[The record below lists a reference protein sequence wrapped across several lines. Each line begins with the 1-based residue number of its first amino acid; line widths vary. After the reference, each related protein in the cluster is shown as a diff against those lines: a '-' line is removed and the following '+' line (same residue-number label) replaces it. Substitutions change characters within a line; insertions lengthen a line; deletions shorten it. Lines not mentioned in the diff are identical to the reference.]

1 MPVPGTAG
9 RVLVVNLTTRE
20 TNLEHLE
27 DRLYL
32 NYLGGYG
39 LASYLLYTREPAG
52 VDPLG
57 PDNMLGFFTGLLT
70 GTGGITSNRY
80 VVAAKSPKTGGW
92 GDANSGGT
100 FGPTM
105 KAAGL
110 DGILITGQSPTPVYL
125 LCDGRKAEVLP
136 ADDWWGLD
144 TAETDDRVAQR
155 HGPNARE
162 ACIGP
167 AGEKMS
173 LLSCVINEK
182 HRAAGRSGLGA
193 VMGSKRLKA
202 VVVVGDGKLDVPI
215 ADAGAYKRAIAEH
228 RDFLKTQPRWT
239 IMRQYGTCG
248 SMAGLVAKGDTPI
261 KNWAGVAER
270 DFPNV
275 KRISDDAVIALEKKK
290 YACWRCPLACGGLT
304 EVAEGPFAAAGHK
317 PEYETLG
324 AFGAMCL
331 NDDLASIHLANDL
344 CNRAGLDTIGT
355 GATVAFAIE
364 CFENGLIGLGDT
376 GGIELRWGSAEAIVA
391 ITRAIAA
398 REGFGAVLADGTR
411 RAAERI
417 GQGAERFAMHVGGEE
432 LPMHDPRLV
441 PGAAT
446 SYKMDA
452 TPGRHTQISTWI
464 LELGTGPPGLV
475 EQPQP
480 QHHYPGK
487 GKAHARI
494 NNYFHAA
501 QSAGM
506 CMFGLLALKPSVLT
520 DSLTCVTGHPFTLDD
535 VLTRG
540 ARIAALRTAFNHR
553 EGVRNLDFQ
562 LPDRVIGHPPL
573 DSGPTAGR
581 TVDVDSQVRDYL
593 EAMGWDPA
601 TGAPTE
607 ATLRELGLDF
617 VAAELYPATR

>member
-1 MPVPGTAG
+1 MAVPGTTG
-9 RVLVVNLTTRE
+9 RILLVDLARGETRFEHPPDDVYLTW
-20 TNLEHLE
+20 
-27 DRLYL
+27 
-32 NYLGGYG
+32 LGGYG
-39 LASYLLYTREPAG
+39 LGSYLLYKMQSAG

-57 PDNMLGFFTGLLT
+57 PENTLGFFAGLLT

-80 VVAAKSPKTGGW
+80 VVVGKSPKTGGW

-100 FGPTM
+100 FGPVM

-110 DGILITGQSPTPVYL
+110 DGILITGQSRKPVYL
-125 LCDGRKAEVLP
+125 LYHDGKAEILP
-136 ADDWWGLD
+136 ADEWWGLD
-144 TAETDDRVAQR
+144 TTETDDRVAELY
-155 HGPNARE
+155 GPH
-162 ACIGP
+162 ACAALIGP

-182 HRAAGRSGLGA
+182 YRAAGRSGLGA

-202 VVVVGDGKLDVPI
+202 VVIVGDGSFDVPI
-215 ADAGAYKRAIAEH
+215 ADSEGYKQAMARH
-228 RDFLKTQPRWT
+228 REFLKTQPRWT
-239 IMRQYGTCG
+239 VLRQYGTCG
-248 SMAGLVAKGDTPI
+248 SMAGLLAKGDTPT
-261 KNWAGVAER
+261 KNWSGVGER
-270 DFPNV
+270 DFPTV
-275 KRISDDAVIALEKKK
+275 KKISDDAVIAIERKK
-290 YACWRCPLACGGLT
+290 YACWRCPIACGGLT

-324 AFGAMCL
+324 TFGSMCL
-331 NDDLASIHLANDL
+331 NDDLASINLCNDI
-344 CNRAGLDTIGT
+344 CNRAGLDTIST
-355 GATVAFAIE
+355 GSTVAFAIE
-364 CFENGLIGLGDT
+364 CFENGLVGPDDT
-376 GGIELRWGSAEAIVA
+376 GGIELRWSNAEAIVQL
-391 ITRAIAA
+391 TRAIAA

-417 GQGAERFAMHVGGEE
+417 GPGAEQYAMQIGGEE

-441 PGAAT
+441 PGIAT

-464 LELGTGPPGLV
+464 LELGSGPPDLV

-506 CMFGLLALKPSVLT
+506 CMFALLTLKPDALT
-520 DSLTCVTGHPFTLDD
+520 DSLTYVTGRPFTLDD
-535 VLTRG
+535 VLLRG

-553 EGVRNLDFQ
+553 EGMRNIDFR
-562 LPDRVIGHPPL
+562 LPDRVIGRPPL
-573 DSGPTAGR
+573 DAGPTEGR
-581 TVDVDSQVRDYL
+581 SVNVDVQVQDYL
-593 EAMGWDPA
+593 AAMGWDA
-601 TGAPTE
+601 RTGAPTKE
-607 ATLRELGLDF
+607 TLLKLGLDF
-617 VAAELYPATR
+617 VASGLYPG